1 MVSVTNRI
9 KQIKQPRGGYIKPK
23 DFTVTDLYDG
33 RDLSESENIHSSLV
47 GMAVD
52 YLTRIHMGTQPEVA
66 FRISLRGAKIVNRQR
81 HAEELL
87 KGISGLDDGS
97 IINAC
102 QLCGFDV
109 VVRAGSDLYNPQI
122 SILPDAHTISNIR
135 VMVKRGI
142 SFIQQYGPIAKD
154 GFTFLGGYTDTI
166 TSGDGDFLTDD
177 TLWDFK
183 VSKKGPTP
191 QHTLQLLIY
200 YLMGKNSLSPY
211 FTDIENIGFFNP
223 RLNKVYLLSTSEIPI
238 AIISQVLTEVIG
250 YKPD

>member
-9 KQIKQPRGGYIKPK
+9 KQIKQPRGGFIKPK
-23 DFTVTDLYDG
+23 NFTVIDLKDG
-33 RDLSESENIHSSLV
+33 KDLCLFENIHSSLV

-52 YLTRIHMGTQPEVA
+52 YLTRIQMGTPPQAA
-66 FRISLRGAKIVNRQR
+66 FTISLRGAEIVKRQR

-102 QLCGFDV
+102 QLCGYDV
-109 VVRAGSDLYNPQI
+109 VVRAGAHVYNPEI
-122 SILPDAHTISNIR
+122 SISPDPDTISNIR
-135 VMVKRGI
+135 VMVERGI
-142 SFIQQYGPIAKD
+142 SFIQQYGPVIKD

-166 TSGDGDFLTDD
+166 TSGDGDFLTND

-200 YLMGKNSLSPY
+200 YLMGEKSIFPY
-211 FTDIENIGFFNP
+211 FTHIENIGFFNP
-223 RLNKVYLLSTSEIPI
+223 RLNIVYVLAISEIPI
-238 AIISQVLTEVIG
+238 DTISQVQTEVIG
-250 YKPD
+250 YKPE